1 MKGTPHNLS
10 LISIQNIFPDIFPFE
25 QFQQLT
31 SATKC
36 YYCELTPDEIVAMAD
51 LGVLNKKKDRGWKLE
66 IDRLD
71 SNFEYRPSNTVMCCY
86 WCNNAKTDEFTR
98 DEFMEI
104 AKAIRNVWNNRLRT
118 ARFSDGIESI
128 KIIKKDGD

>member
-1 MKGTPHNLS
+1 
-10 LISIQNIFPDIFPFE
+10 
-25 QFQQLT
+25 
-31 SATKC
+31 
-36 YYCELTPDEIVAMAD
+36 MAD